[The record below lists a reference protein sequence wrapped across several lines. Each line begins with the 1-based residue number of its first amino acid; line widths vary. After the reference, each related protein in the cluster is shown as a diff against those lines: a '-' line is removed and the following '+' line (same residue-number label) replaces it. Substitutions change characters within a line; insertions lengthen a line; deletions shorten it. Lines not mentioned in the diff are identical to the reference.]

1 MSGPVWSGPPR
12 QALSMDEYLARVEAR
27 LKLDQ
32 RLAVSPTYAPG
43 PAPCDFGAGPLP
55 STRRRW
61 WRSLAPPSLPAADP
75 SVIVA
80 THPGLT
86 PPHICAGTGLTPPH
100 ICAGADTARG
110 RGLARDGARVWLQ
123 VRLKQAERK
132 QDALLVMQRVRIA
145 KAELDEA
152 RAAMAEEDLG

>member
-1 MSGPVWSGPPR
+1 
-12 QALSMDEYLARVEAR
+12 MDEYLARVEAR

-43 PAPCDFGAGPLP
+43 PAPCGFGAGPLP

-61 WRSLAPPSLPAADP
+61 WRSLAPPSLPPAADP
-75 SVIVA
+75 VVVVA
-80 THPGLT
+80 THPGLTPPHICAGTGLT

-110 RGLARDGARVWLQ
+110 RGRARDCARVWLQ